1 MRSGERYPSMQ
12 VFFIC
17 IGTGT
22 PDKLAKKLYISSSTQ
37 KDNNIYILND
47 KSDGADICTW

>member
-22 PDKLAKKLYISSSTQ
+22 PDKLAKRNYTYPHQHKKII
-37 KDNNIYILND
+37 IYIY
-47 KSDGADICTW
+47 